1 MNKKNYFFQFVE
13 KIKYLCIKILMFH
26 IFCYLILLLLYSS
39 NALSS
44 DQRIMIASTTST
56 YDTGLLTHLNNE
68 FKKKYKIDVQIL
80 SQGTGQAIK
89 TAMDGNVEI
98 LLVHHKKSELR
109 FINEGYGV
117 KRYDLM
123 YNDYVLVGP
132 KIDNNNCNNIYLKL
146 KEIIDDHDKIFISRG
161 DDSGTHKKELEL
173 WKSIKF
179 DPKDFNS
186 SEYLEVGQGMGNT
199 LLISNEKLAYTISDR
214 STWISFNRKNNLKI
228 ICQSEPPLK
237 NQYGLILVNPNINKN
252 LNYHD
257 AQLYIKWILS
267 SAGKNLI
274 NNFKK
279 DGHQLFFFNNR

>member
-1 MNKKNYFFQFVE
+1 MLQ
-13 KIKYLCIKILMFH
+13 
-26 IFCYLILLLLYSS
+26 IFCYLILLLSYSN
-39 NALSS
+39 NAFSL
-44 DQRIMIASTTST
+44 DNRIMIASTTST
-56 YDTGLLTHLNNE
+56 YDSGLLTHLNKE
-68 FKKKYKIDVQIL
+68 FKKEYKIDVQIL

-109 FINEGYGV
+109 FISLGYGI

-132 KIDNNNCNNIYLKL
+132 KIDNKKCDNIYIKL

-179 DPKDFNS
+179 ESKNFNTS
-186 SEYLEVGQGMGNT
+186 KYLEVGQGMGNT
-199 LLISNEKLAYTISDR
+199 LLISNEKSAYTISDR

-228 ICQSEPPLK
+228 ICQSDPPLK
-237 NQYGLILVNPNINKN
+237 NQYGLILVNPDINKN
-252 LNYHD
+252 LNYRD
-257 AQLYIKWILS
+257 AQLYIEWILS
-267 SAGKNLI
+267 SKGKNLI
-274 NNFKK
+274 NNFKI
-279 DGHQLFFFNNR
+279 DGHQLFFFNHR